1 MMAGSGWV
9 KERTE
14 ASEIWNQAEGRRQAF
29 RSLAEHAT
37 AKWTTNLVLHNKPSV
52 QVKAAL
58 RLRVRGTTEAAHM
71 ATNPI
76 SIPSSNTTNGWEQ
89 TNRDRNLIGIHEH
102 DDAFLL
108 FTTHACLATP
118 VTHVTVTGERQTKKK
133 TSTSLEAGM
142 WLRNCFGWYSSSILG
157 QAYNF
162 ICGEIHLV

>member
-1 MMAGSGWV
+1 
-9 KERTE
+9 
-14 ASEIWNQAEGRRQAF
+14 
-29 RSLAEHAT
+29 
-37 AKWTTNLVLHNKPSV
+37 VLHNKPSV

-118 VTHVTVTGERQTKKK
+118 VTHVTVTGERETKKK
-133 TSTSLEAGM
+133 HPRPLKLACDYEIASDD
-142 WLRNCFGWYSSSILG
+142 ILPPFLVKLTIS
-157 QAYNF
+157 YVEKF
-162 ICGEIHLV
+162 IWFK